1 MSARRLEGGDDADGA
16 SFALSGHASHTMF
29 VQLTRFVMA
38 TLGALAGLS
47 VQSLIDLNQQLGYS
61 IPTVIILFV
70 ILGASIGFILGG
82 IIGREVQRLYLFFE
96 EYVRSTSISDLVLG
110 SVGLLV
116 GLVIALMTSQPL
128 QALQPPWVR
137 IAGQAGLY
145 TVCAYIGVRAALL
158 KRRDVARIFARVA
171 PGADAPAGASVKI
184 LDTSAVIDG
193 RFAELLRAGFVE
205 GAVRVPVFVLAELQT
220 LSDSADDLRRAR
232 GRRGLDLLA
241 ALRTGEH
248 AVDVFSVDYPDIA
261 EVDGKLVQLARD
273 AGATIVTVDYNLA
286 QVARAQ
292 GVAVLNVNDLA
303 AALKPAHLP
312 GETIRLAITRE
323 GKEPDQG
330 VGHLADG
337 TMVVVHNGKPL
348 LGEEIDVIVTSV
360 LQTAG
365 GRMVFARPKE
375 G

>member
-1 MSARRLEGGDDADGA
+1 
-16 SFALSGHASHTMF
+16 MF

-47 VQSLIDLNQQLGYS
+47 VQGLIAWNQQIGYS
-61 IPTVIILFV
+61 VPTVIILFV

-82 IIGREVQRLYLFFE
+82 MIGRELQRLYLFFE
-96 EYVRSTSISDLVLG
+96 DYVRGMSISDLVLG

-116 GLVIALMTSQPL
+116 GLVIALILAQPL
-128 QALQPPWVR
+128 RGLQPVSLGLIAQVGLYVPCAYLGIR
-137 IAGQAGLY
+137 IAL
-145 TVCAYIGVRAALL
+145 I
-158 KRRDVARIFARVA
+158 KRRDVARMVSRVS
-171 PGADAPAGASVKI
+171 PDDGALEGASTKI

-205 GAVRVPVFVLAELQT
+205 GSVRVPGFVLAELQT

-241 ALRTGEH
+241 ALRSGEH
-248 AVDVFSVDYPDIA
+248 AVDVFSVDYPEIA

-273 AGATIVTVDYNLA
+273 AKATIVTVDYNLT
-286 QVARAQ
+286 QVARVQ
-292 GVAVLNVNDLA
+292 GAEVLNVNDLA
-303 AALKPAHLP
+303 AALKPSHLP
-312 GETIRLAITRE
+312 GETIRINVIRE
-323 GKEPDQG
+323 GKEADQG

-337 TMVVVHNGKPL
+337 TMVVVHNGKPF
-348 LGEEIDVIVTSV
+348 LGEDVDVIVTSV

-365 GRMVFARPKE
+365 GRMVFARPKV
-375 G
+375 GS

>member
-1 MSARRLEGGDDADGA
+1 
-16 SFALSGHASHTMF
+16 MF
-29 VQLTRFVMA
+29 VQLTRFVSA

-47 VQSLIDLNQQLGYS
+47 VQSLIDVNQQLGYS

-82 IIGREVQRLYLFFE
+82 MIGRELQRMYLFFE
-96 EYVRSTSISDLVLG
+96 DYVRSASISDLVLG

-116 GLVIALMTSQPL
+116 GLVVALITSQPIRE
-128 QALQPPWVR
+128 LQPPLLGVL
-137 IAGQAGLY
+137 GQVGLF
-145 TVCAYIGVRAALL
+145 TVCGYISVRVALL
-158 KRRDVARIFARVA
+158 KRRDVARMFSRAA
-171 PGADAPAGASVKI
+171 PGADDPKGASTKV

-220 LSDSADDLRRAR
+220 LSDSSDDLRRAR

-241 ALRTGEH
+241 ALRSGEH
-248 AVDVFSVDYPDIA
+248 AVDVFSVDYPDVPD
-261 EVDGKLVQLARD
+261 VDGKLVQLAHD
-273 AGATIVTVDYNLA
+273 ASATIVTVDYNLT
-286 QVARAQ
+286 QVARVQ
-292 GVAVLNVNDLA
+292 GLGVININDLA

-312 GETIRLAITRE
+312 GETIRINIARE
-323 GKEPDQG
+323 GKEADQG
-330 VGHLADG
+330 VGYLADG
-337 TMVVVHNGKPL
+337 TMVVVHNGKSL
-348 LGEEIDVIVTSV
+348 LGEDVDVIVTSV

-375 G
+375 GQ